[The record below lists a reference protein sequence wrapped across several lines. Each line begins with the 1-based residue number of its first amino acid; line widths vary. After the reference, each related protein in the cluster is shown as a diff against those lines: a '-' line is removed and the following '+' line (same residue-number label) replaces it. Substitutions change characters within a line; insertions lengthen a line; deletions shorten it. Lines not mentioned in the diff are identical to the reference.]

1 MSRTQ
6 FETIL
11 KKMYGEGFDYLAPY
25 EDSTENYPLGIFNYD
40 HISSLLIDKIHSLKL
55 KMISDKEK
63 STSSDHDIIVS
74 TGGRKGLIILLI
86 FTQTLALKIFETAV
100 RQEYKEYLQK
110 KIVIHLIQLIP
121 V

>member
-86 FTQTLALKIFETAV
+86 FTQTLALKIFEKLLDKNTKNI
-100 RQEYKEYLQK
+100 YKK
-110 KIVIHLIQLIP
+110 K
-121 V
+121 